1 MKIIYPKGSIITKK
15 EDKNNYC
22 IVKENEND
30 YECVLYPIG
39 AHSANKN
46 IIIKKDEVDEI
57 KFWGYTDNEIK
68 EELKDKYIEV
78 LKKKAGI

>member
-15 EDKNNYC
+15 NDKNNYC
-22 IVKENEND
+22 IIKENEDN

-39 AHSANKN
+39 VQSTSSN

-57 KFWGYTDNEIK
+57 KFWGYIDNETK